1 MSDPGEPDIDVPLHL
16 RSGAW
21 ANYVD
26 VFGDID
32 EFMLDF
38 AQLDPRDPT
47 HGIVVARIV
56 ASRPCIIKL
65 MHALDEALR

>member
-1 MSDPGEPDIDVPLHL
+1 VSESSEPDIDVPLNL
-16 RSGAW
+16 RSGVW
-21 ANYVD
+21 ANHVD
-26 VFGDID
+26 VFGDI
-32 EFMLDF
+32 EELMLDF
-38 AQLDPRDPT
+38 AQLDPRDPM